1 MVFPSPCPSPQR
13 GEGWDEGASENTLE
27 KGRMTKRKLGL
38 GVIGCGRVAQAHLAA
53 IEFLKKDVELV
64 AVADAD
70 EKRAKE
76 AKERF
81 GAKTFTYRFEEV
93 LNHPEIEA
101 VVIPLPNHLHHPV
114 VLQAARAKKHILVE
128 KPMALNAK
136 QAQEMV
142 EEAKKNDVTLMV
154 GQSRRFSDAVFEL
167 QRRLPEI
174 GELFRIQISFLVHFP
189 TPPTGWWKRSEEA
202 GGLIILLQG
211 SHSLDSILTWIK
223 KIPRQ
228 VCTFSSRRNI
238 QWEGEDEADILL
250 SFDQGE
256 LASVHLSLNTSP
268 AVHEA
273 LLVGMKGVMR
283 LTEYATEK
291 PFGFGYHLDLN
302 GKRIVSGE
310 QVPSNYTL
318 QLREF
323 IEALRGRRKPIASG
337 EEVLKTMRVLD
348 AAKQSEREK
357 RIVYI
362 QNQ

>member
-1 MVFPSPCPSPQR
+1 MAMETRLRF
-13 GEGWDEGASENTLE
+13 
-27 KGRMTKRKLGL
+27 
-38 GVIGCGRVAQAHLAA
+38 GVIGCGRIAQAHFAA
-53 IEFLKKDVELV
+53 IEFLKEEVDLV
-64 AVADAD
+64 AVTDTD

-81 GAKTFTYRFEEV
+81 GARYFIPRYED
-93 LNHPEIEA
+93 LLDHPEIEA
-101 VVIPLPNHLHHPV
+101 VIIPLPNHLHHPV
-114 VLQAARAKKHILVE
+114 AVQAAIAKKHILVE
-128 KPMALNAK
+128 KPMAINTKEAK
-136 QAQEMV
+136 EMV
-142 EEAKKNDVTLMV
+142 EMAKRNGVTLMV

-167 QRRLPEI
+167 QKRLPEI

-256 LASVHLSLNTSP
+256 LASVHLSLSTNP
-268 AVHEA
+268 ELHEA
-273 LLVGMKGVMR
+273 ILVGTKGVMK
-283 LTEYATEK
+283 LTEYSTGK

-302 GKRIVSGE
+302 GKRILSGE
-310 QVPSNYTL
+310 QIPSNYTL
-318 QLREF
+318 QLKEF
-323 IEALRGRRKPIASG
+323 IDAICRGRKPIASG
-337 EEVLKTMRVLD
+337 EEVLNTMTVLD
-348 AAKQSEREK
+348 AARQSEREK
-357 RIVYI
+357 RVVSIEERRF
-362 QNQ
+362 

>member
-1 MVFPSPCPSPQR
+1 MVM
-13 GEGWDEGASENTLE
+13 E
-27 KGRMTKRKLGL
+27 TKLRL
-38 GVIGCGRVAQAHLAA
+38 GVIGCGRIAQAHLAA
-53 IEFLKKDVELV
+53 IEFLKEEVDLV
-64 AVADAD
+64 AVTDID
-70 EKRAKE
+70 EKRARE
-76 AKERF
+76 AEERF
-81 GAKTFTYRFEEV
+81 GAKYFIPRFEDL

-302 GKRIVSGE
+302 GKRIVSGD

-318 QLREF
+318 QLKEF
-323 IEALRGRRKPIASG
+323 IDAFRKRRTPIASG
-337 EEVLKTMRVLD
+337 EEVLNTMLVLD
-348 AAKQSEREK
+348 AARLSEREK
-357 RIVYI
+357 RVVQIEEGGI
-362 QNQ
+362 LK

>member
-1 MVFPSPCPSPQR
+1 M
-13 GEGWDEGASENTLE
+13 E
-27 KGRMTKRKLGL
+27 RKLRL
-38 GVIGCGRVAQAHLAA
+38 GVIGCGRIAQAHFAV
-53 IEFLKKDVELV
+53 IENLKEKVDLI

-70 EKRAKE
+70 EKRARE

-81 GAKTFTYRFEEV
+81 GAKTFTSQFEEV
-93 LNHPEIEA
+93 LHHSGIEA
-101 VVIPLPNHLHHPV
+101 VIIALPNHLHHPV
-114 VLQAARAKKHILVE
+114 ALQAAMAKKHILVE
-128 KPMALNAK
+128 KPMAINTKEAK
-136 QAQEMV
+136 EMV
-142 EEAKKNDVTLMV
+142 EMAKRNGVTLMV

-211 SHSLDSILTWIK
+211 SHSIDSILTWIK
-223 KIPRQ
+223 KMPRQ
-228 VCTFSSRRNI
+228 VLTFSSRQNT

-273 LLVGMKGVMR
+273 LLVGTKGVMR

-323 IEALRGRRKPIASG
+323 IEALRGRRKPVASG

>member
-1 MVFPSPCPSPQR
+1 MAMERRLRF
-13 GEGWDEGASENTLE
+13 
-27 KGRMTKRKLGL
+27 
-38 GVIGCGRVAQAHLAA
+38 GVIGCGRIAQAHFAA
-53 IEFLKKDVELV
+53 IEFLKEEVDLV
-64 AVADAD
+64 AVTDTD

-81 GAKTFTYRFEEV
+81 GARYFIPRYED
-93 LNHPEIEA
+93 LLDHPEIEA
-101 VVIPLPNHLHHPV
+101 VIIALPNHLHHPV
-114 VLQAARAKKHILVE
+114 AVQAAIAKKHILVE
-128 KPMALNAK
+128 KPMALNTKEAK
-136 QAQEMV
+136 EMV
-142 EEAKKNDVTLMV
+142 EMAKRNGVTLMV

-256 LASVHLSLNTSP
+256 LASVHLSLSTSP
-268 AVHEA
+268 EIHEA
-273 LLVGMKGVMR
+273 ILVGTKGVMK
-283 LTEYATEK
+283 LAEYSTGK

-302 GKRIVSGE
+302 GKRIFSGE
-310 QVPSNYTL
+310 QIPSNYTL
-318 QLREF
+318 QLKDF
-323 IEALRGRRKPIASG
+323 IDALREGRTPVASG
-337 EEVLKTMRVLD
+337 EEVLNTMLVLD
-348 AAKQSEREK
+348 AARQSEREK
-357 RIVYI
+357 RVVFI
-362 QNQ
+362 